1 MIEDFSSIAS
11 VTAAA
16 AFMTSSTMAAQ
27 ASQVGTTA
35 DGDPPSGAK
44 SGECQLL
51 GEASIFIQGALGGL
65 ALLSLVYKRWRE
77 RPQRP
82 LKIWFFDVSKQ
93 VVGSV
98 LLHVAN
104 LLMSMLSSGQFT
116 VTLKTDTGEY
126 KANPCSFYLLN
137 LAIDTTIGIPILIV
151 LLRLLTYGFSLTPLG
166 DPPESIQSGHYGRP
180 ARVSW
185 WLKQSFI
192 YFLGLLGMK
201 ACVFVIFQLCPWIVR
216 VGDWALKW
224 TEGNATVQV
233 FFVMLF
239 FPVVMNA
246 VQYYIIDG
254 FIKNQKPANPE
265 ADEHDREDG
274 GDGRTQRSRAQADD
288 EPSEDHEGEAVL
300 PGDASVASD
309 IEDKP
314 LLANG
319 VTKLKTGGKRL
330 EEYDPATDGE
340 LSPAPSE
347 IRRRNSP
354 GGSQTADGDEHIGRH

>member
-1 MIEDFSSIAS
+1 MGI
-11 VTAAA
+11 
-16 AFMTSSTMAAQ
+16 
-27 ASQVGTTA
+27 TA
-35 DGDPPSGAK
+35 DGDPRSGAK

-82 LKIWFFDVSKQ
+82 LKIWLFDVSKQ

-104 LLMSMLSSGQFT
+104 VLMSMLSSGQFT
-116 VTLKTDTGEY
+116 VTLKTDTGEF

-151 LLRLLTYGFSLTPLG
+151 LLRLLTFAFSLTPLG

-180 ARVSW
+180 ARATW

-224 TEGNATVQV
+224 TEGNETVQV

-254 FIKNQKPANPE
+254 FIKNQKPADSE
-265 ADEHDREDG
+265 ADEPDDDDG
-274 GDGRTQRSRAQADD
+274 GGGRTERSRPQAD
-288 EPSEDHEGEAVL
+288 EGHEGHLEDEATL
-300 PGDASVASD
+300 PGNAALASN

-319 VTKLKTGGKRL
+319 VTQLKTSGKRL

-340 LSPAPSE
+340 LSPTLSGV
-347 IRRRNSP
+347 RRRNSP
-354 GGSQTADGDEHIGRH
+354 DGSQTADGREHTARY

>member
-1 MIEDFSSIAS
+1 MIEHLSTIPSKIVQS
-11 VTAAA
+11 
-16 AFMTSSTMAAQ
+16 AFLTPSAIVAQ
-27 ASQVGTTA
+27 ASHLGTEAGT
-35 DGDPPSGAK
+35 DSQPGAA

-51 GEASIFIQGALGGL
+51 GQASIFIQGALGGL

-98 LLHVAN
+98 LLHIAN

-116 VTLKTDTGEY
+116 VTLKASNGEY
-126 KANPCSFYLLN
+126 SANPCSFYLLN

-151 LLRLLTYGFSLTPLG
+151 LLRLLTYGFSLTPVG
-166 DPPESIQSGHYGRP
+166 EPPESIQSGHYGRP

-224 TEGNATVQV
+224 TEGNPTVQV

-254 FIKNQKPANPE
+254 FIKNQKPAGLE
-265 ADEHDREDG
+265 TDEHGEENG
-274 GDGRTQRSRAQADD
+274 GERRIQRSRVQSD
-288 EPSEDHEGEAVL
+288 EGHDGNHEDEATL
-300 PGDASVASD
+300 PGNTVETSD

-314 LLANG
+314 LLAKG
-319 VTKLKTGGKRL
+319 VTKLKISGKRL

-354 GGSQTADGDEHIGRH
+354 GGNQITDGLEHTRQ